1 MTSSKLIL
9 FFVFF
14 YSFGISTTTHAFG
27 LGDLGGFGGLK
38 DVIDTKSITSQSS
51 DSSQEGFS
59 LENVLEVAETLYDIA
74 DSTTGPVD
82 EFYLGREA
90 SARLINN
97 YKVIPFDS
105 KISQYVNNIGNT
117 LALGSNAPYLYS
129 PYTFIV
135 LNSKEINAF
144 AAPGGIIMITTGMLK
159 FVQSEDELA
168 GILGHE
174 IGHVEMHHGAG
185 AVGQEKLMNLTTLV
199 AKLAV
204 KEASN
209 GEVPDLL
216 QNLIDSA
223 LEEVMSLLMDKIRNG
238 YSVDVE
244 AEADQRAIHIT
255 NASNYNAESLINTI
269 NRFKEIKGNYG
280 GAGYPDDRAKRGS
293 DFVKTISQN
302 SASGEK
308 ARTERF
314 KKIFESLNN

>member
-1 MTSSKLIL
+1 MTNSRLIL
-9 FFVFF
+9 FFVFL
-14 YSFGISTTTHAFG
+14 YTSGISTTTYAFG
-27 LGDLGGFGGLK
+27 LGDLGDLGSLEN
-38 DVIDTKSITSQSS
+38 VIDTKSITSQSS
-51 DSSQEGFS
+51 DSSQEGFT
-59 LENVLEVAETLYDIA
+59 LESGLEIAETLYDVA
-74 DSTTGPVD
+74 NSTTGPVD
-82 EFYLGREA
+82 EFFLGREA
-90 SARLINN
+90 SARLISK

-117 LALGSNAPYLYS
+117 LTLGSNAPYLYS

-135 LNSKEINAF
+135 LDSNEINAF
-144 AAPGGIIMITTGMLK
+144 AAPGGIIMITTGMLR

-174 IGHVEMHHGAG
+174 IGHVEMSHGAG
-185 AVGQEKLMNLTTLV
+185 AVGQEKMINLTTLV

-209 GEVPDLL
+209 GEVPELL

-223 LEEVMSLLMDKIRNG
+223 LEEVMDLLMNNIRNG

-255 NASNYNAESLINTI
+255 NASNYNAGSIINTI
-269 NRFKEIKGNYG
+269 NRFKKVKGNYG
-280 GAGYPDDRAKRGS
+280 GAGYPDDRAKRSS
-293 DFVKTISQN
+293 DVIKTISQN
-302 SASGEK
+302 SPLGEK

-314 KKIFESLNN
+314 KKVMAHLQN